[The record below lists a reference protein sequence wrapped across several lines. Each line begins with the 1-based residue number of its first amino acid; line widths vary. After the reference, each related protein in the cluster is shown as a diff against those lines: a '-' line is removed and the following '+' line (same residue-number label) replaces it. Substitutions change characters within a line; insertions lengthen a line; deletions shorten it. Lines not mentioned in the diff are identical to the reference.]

1 MVELGARQL
10 WVSVVAADLSL
21 AYAFIERSYV
31 IVKCGDRAGCLA
43 ECAMIN
49 DIMNVTFHKH
59 SKHMRTKSD

>member
-31 IVKCGDRAGCLA
+31 IVKCGDRAGR
-43 ECAMIN
+43 MRN
-49 DIMNVTFHKH
+49 DIYMTL
-59 SKHMRTKSD
+59 